1 MTTSKGCWNMPKEK
15 LTVDDPDA
23 NVLLYAYDMDAP
35 QHAAAAKWLA
45 ALAAGNEVIGI
56 PWLTIWAFLRI
67 STSSRIYA
75 RPKPVKEAFSIIHD
89 WLAQP
94 GVVTPEPGPRHVRIL
109 EDLMNSYAV
118 SGGLVTDAVLAAIAM
133 EKLRSHPLTRTS
145 AVFPTCAGWIL

>member
-1 MTTSKGCWNMPKEK
+1 
-15 LTVDDPDA
+15 LTILDA

-56 PWLTIWAFLRI
+56 PWVTIWAFLRI
-67 STSSRIYA
+67 STNSRIYA
-75 RPKPVKEAFSIIHD
+75 RPKLAKEAFSIIHD

-118 SGGLVTDAVLAAIAM
+118 SGGLVMDAVLAAIAM
-133 EKLRSHPLTRTS
+133 ENGATLASTDQDFRRFPHLRWVDPVRGT
-145 AVFPTCAGWIL
+145 